1 MKLSILTF
9 RWIRALAL
17 VLSAAWIVFTT
28 LVTQPTE
35 LGKTPSPRQGFP
47 APDITLNS
55 LTGDSISLKDF
66 RGKVVVVN
74 FWASWCPP
82 CKAEM
87 PAFEA
92 LQQAYRGEEVAI
104 LAINTTYQ
112 DDLSAATN
120 FALENHLSFPI
131 LMDEDGKVTN
141 RYQVLAM
148 PSSFFID
155 RKGIIQQVIIGGPVS
170 EALIQTQVRRL
181 LQEAP

>member
-1 MKLSILTF
+1 MKVTTVSF
-9 RWIRALAL
+9 RWIQALIL
-17 VLSAAWIVFTT
+17 VLSAAWIAFTT
-28 LVTQPTE
+28 MVTKPSE
-35 LGKTPSPRQGFP
+35 LGKNPAPRQGFP
-47 APDITLNS
+47 APEFTLNS
-55 LTGDSISLKDF
+55 LAGDPIRVEDF
-66 RGKVVVVN
+66 RGQVVVLN

-92 LQQAYRGEEVAI
+92 LQQAYHGEHVVI

-112 DDLSAATN
+112 DDLAAATKFVADN
-120 FALENHLSFPI
+120 QLSFPI
-131 LMDEDGKVTN
+131 LMDKDGKVTD

-155 RKGIIQQVIIGGPVS
+155 RKGVIQQVIIGGPMS